1 MDDLFTEILVK
12 KQKTGKDTFLK
23 TLAIGFTVLLFLA
36 GFTIGPLF
44 LLLGL
49 AMCLAD
55 YFLLPRLNIE
65 YEYSYVSG
73 ELDIDR
79 IINKAGRK
87 KGGEYSVKN
96 IEIMAPLASDRL
108 SDYKKNSQ
116 IKTVDYTSGDP
127 NDEKKVYAFVAAV
140 NGQRQLVLFQPDE
153 TILKDMRM
161 RAPSKVFLN

>member
-1 MDDLFTEILVK
+1 MDDLFTELLIK

-36 GFTIGPLF
+36 GILITPLF

-49 AMCLAD
+49 GMAAVD
-55 YFLLPRLNIE
+55 YFLLPRLNVE

-73 ELDIDR
+73 ELDIDK
-79 IINKAGRK
+79 IFNKEKRK

-96 IEIMAPLASDRL
+96 FEIMAPLNSDRL

-116 IKTVDYTSGDP
+116 IKTIDYTSGDP
-127 NDEKKVYAFVAAV
+127 DDGSPVYAFVTSD
-140 NGQRQLVLFQPDE
+140 NGQRQMILFQPDDR
-153 TILKDMRM
+153 ILKDMRM